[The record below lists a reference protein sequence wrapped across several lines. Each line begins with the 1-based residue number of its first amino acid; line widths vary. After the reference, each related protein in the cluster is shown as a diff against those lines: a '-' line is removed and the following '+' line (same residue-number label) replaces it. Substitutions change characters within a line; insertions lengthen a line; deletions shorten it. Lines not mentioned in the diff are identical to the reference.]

1 MFEKSVKN
9 ERLWKKIS
17 KKKQFSLALR
27 PSTLCATVQRHVS
40 PTPKETHMKRRQFV
54 SGLAAATGVAACSTD
69 STECVAG
76 DAGSQ
81 QTFEWNLVTSWPPGL
96 PGLGVGVENLVSR
109 IDAASAGRLKIKVF
123 AGGELVPAL
132 EVLDAVS
139 RGAAQMGHDSAY
151 YHRGKIPAAQYFTVV
166 PFGQTV
172 HEINAWL
179 YYGGGLEL
187 WRELYAPLN
196 VIPFPAGNTGV
207 QMAGWFNKEINSVAD
222 LRGLKMR
229 VPGLGGEVMQ
239 KAGVT
244 QINVP
249 ASEIFT
255 ALQTGAVDAAEWVG
269 PYNDVSLGLH
279 KAARYY
285 YYPGWHEAGPM
296 LQCTVNLDA
305 WNSLPEDLQT
315 IVGTVCQAINVE
327 MMAEYTW
334 GNAIALAQ
342 LKDDPNVEI
351 RPLPDDVL
359 KLLKTLS
366 QEAIDELSAQD
377 EWAARIQESF
387 AAFQKISIPNQR
399 ISELAFLKAREL

>member
-1 MFEKSVKN
+1 MGQG
-9 ERLWKKIS
+9 RQI
-17 KKKQFSLALR
+17 R
-27 PSTLCATVQRHVS
+27 
-40 PTPKETHMKRRQFV
+40 MKRRQFV
-54 SGLAAATGVAACSTD
+54 TGMVAATGAAACS
-69 STECVAG
+69 SEPNNCASG
-76 DAGSQ
+76 EAANQ
-81 QTFEWNLVTSWPPGL
+81 ETFEWNLVTSWPPGL
-96 PGLGVGVENLVSR
+96 PGLGVGVTNLAKR
-109 IDAASAGRLKIKVF
+109 IDAASAGRLKIKVY

-179 YYGGGLEL
+179 YYGGGLQL
-187 WRELYAPLN
+187 WRELYEPLN
-196 VIPFPAGNTGV
+196 VIPFPAGNTGT
-207 QMAGWFNKEINSVAD
+207 QMAGWFNKEINSVED
-222 LRGLKMR
+222 LQGLKMR

-296 LQCTVNLDA
+296 LQCTVNKDA
-305 WNSLPEDLQT
+305 WNSLPADLQT
-315 IVGTVCQAINVE
+315 IVSTVCQAINVE

-334 GNAIALAQ
+334 GNAVALEQ
-342 LKDDPNVEI
+342 LKNDPNVEI

-359 KLLKTLS
+359 RLLKKLS
-366 QEAIDELSAQD
+366 QEAMDELSARD
-377 EWAARIQESF
+377 AWAARIQASF
-387 AAFQKISIPNQR
+387 NEFQKIAIPNHR
-399 ISELAFLKAREL
+399 ISELAFLNAREL

>member
-1 MFEKSVKN
+1 
-9 ERLWKKIS
+9 
-17 KKKQFSLALR
+17 
-27 PSTLCATVQRHVS
+27 
-40 PTPKETHMKRRQFV
+40 MKRRQFV
-54 SGLAAATGVAACSTD
+54 TGLAAATGVAACSAEPDAAVSD
-69 STECVAG
+69 SVAP
-76 DAGSQ
+76 Q
-81 QTFEWNLVTSWPPGL
+81 KTFEWNLVSAWPPGL
-96 PGLGVGVENLVSR
+96 PGIGVAVDNLAAR
-109 IDAASAGRLKIKVF
+109 INAASAGRLKIKVY

-179 YYGGGLEL
+179 YFGGGLEL

-207 QMAGWFNKEINSVAD
+207 QMAGWFNKEINSLED
-222 LRGLKMR
+222 LQGLKMR
-229 VPGLGGEVMQ
+229 IPGLGGEVMQ
-239 KAGVT
+239 RAGVT

-249 ASEIFT
+249 ASEVFT

-269 PYNDVSLGLH
+269 PYNDISLGLH

-285 YYPGWHEAGPM
+285 YYPGWHEIGPM

-305 WNSLPEDLQT
+305 WNELPNDLQT
-315 IVGTVCQAINVE
+315 IVSTCCQAINVE

-334 GNAIALAQ
+334 GNAVALQQ
-342 LKDDPNVEI
+342 LANDPNVEI

-359 KLLKTLS
+359 RRLKTIS
-366 QEAIDELSAQD
+366 QEVIDELSARD
-377 EWAARIQESF
+377 EWAARIQASF
-387 AAFQKISIPNQR
+387 NAFQEMSIPNQR
-399 ISELAFLKAREL
+399 ISEYAVLKAREL